1 MQPVFSVD
9 AFRTSSLSQNITAN
23 NLANVNTDQFKAQRL
38 DRETGPDGLGV
49 RPAQIVTD
57 TSPGPA
63 IQRQEQIE
71 NEQGQTE
78 AREVTAEG
86 SNTDIAKEI
95 TTMIT
100 DQTDMEANA
109 EVVRTY
115 DNMAGRI
122 IDLIV

>member
-1 MQPVFSVD
+1 MQPIFSVD

-23 NLANVNTDQFKAQRL
+23 NLANLNTDQFKAQRL
-38 DRETGPDGLGV
+38 DQETGPDGLGV
-49 RPAQIVTD
+49 RPAQVVTD

-63 IQRQEQIE
+63 IQRQELIE

-78 AREVTAEG
+78 AREVTVEG

-100 DQTDMEANA
+100 DQAAMEANA

-115 DNMAGRI
+115 DHLAGRI
-122 IDLIV
+122 IDFLV